1 MFYFFDS
8 DWLYIRKGRFP
19 LLLHTFQRA
28 ERRTL
33 HSEQMASQ
41 KVRKKH
47 VYCAEASRIF
57 TVTVIHYSSV
67 AERL

>member
-1 MFYFFDS
+1 M
-8 DWLYIRKGRFP
+8 
-19 LLLHTFQRA
+19 LLHTFQRA
-28 ERRTL
+28 ERRML
-33 HSEQMASQ
+33 QMASQ
-41 KVRKKH
+41 NARKKH

>member
-1 MFYFFDS
+1 M
-8 DWLYIRKGRFP
+8 
-19 LLLHTFQRA
+19 LLHTFQGA

-57 TVTVIHYSSV
+57 SVTVIHYSSV
-67 AERL
+67 PERL